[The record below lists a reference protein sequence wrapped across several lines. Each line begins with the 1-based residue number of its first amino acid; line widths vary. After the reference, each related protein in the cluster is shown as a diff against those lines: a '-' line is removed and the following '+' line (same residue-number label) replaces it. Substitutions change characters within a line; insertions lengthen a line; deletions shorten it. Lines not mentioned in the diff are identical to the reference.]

1 VRHHQDGTFR
11 STFNKFSIELGVQD
25 QRIIAD
31 VILMQ
36 GELLRIITWTDQKGN
51 NGWIS
56 VGSLVGGIFLF
67 STWEMN
73 KSIRK
78 AWLALSAQCV
88 KELLMLLILLMNIHE

>member
-1 VRHHQDGTFR
+1 
-11 STFNKFSIELGVQD
+11 
-25 QRIIAD
+25 
-31 VILMQ
+31 MQ

-78 AWLALSAQCV
+78 AWLALSAPLSNVPSSSQMF
-88 KELLMLLILLMNIHE
+88 E